1 MNKKE
6 IKKLEDKA
14 VEKISGGVKTD
25 KRSVK
30 EILDKVKVNFKEV
43 NMATLT
49 YGGPLI
55 RPVLPQIKSGGKLY
69 GKKKTE
75 EGEKPEDALAP
86 APAPSEPK
94 TEEKK

>member
-1 MNKKE
+1 MKEKE
-6 IKKLEDKA
+6 IKKLD
-14 VEKISGGVKTD
+14 EKSEEEISGGVKTD

-75 EGEKPEDALAP
+75 EGEKPEEALTA
-86 APAPSEPK
+86 SQSQ